1 MNPYLTPNAIC
12 SDLENNRISK
22 GLAIDLLISLIEGS
36 DDTNLRAQSIS
47 ALKRIQTKSKKLF
60 KILENCIVSDEN
72 ALIRSAAAE
81 SILHNY
87 IDQGLN
93 SILWSLEHDKSP
105 LVLNAIIKLSE
116 NYKKSNWNQLIESVA
131 KKVRK
136 IADNI
141 GILEK
146 EALFILDIE
155 SIFASKKPG
164 YDLDLKTYDFYK
176 EIGDS
181 WLVIKNKQIISLNF
195 NFFNWFLLKE
205 NPTIFNSLN
214 RLIFPEI
221 YLNLINNL
229 NLAKYNEFKIPDS
242 IGLLTS
248 LRRLNLSHNYI
259 QELPTSISQ
268 LESLKELNL
277 SWNNFQKFPEALF
290 YLTSLEKLDLT
301 HNNINEIPILI
312 KSLKSLRDLKL
323 DNNNIREIP
332 KDVKNFLSLIEEFSY

>member
-1 MNPYLTPNAIC
+1 MSPYLTPNAIC
-12 SDLENNRISK
+12 SDLENNKISK
-22 GLAIDLLISLIEGS
+22 SLALDLLISLIEGS
-36 DDTNLRAQSIS
+36 DDTNLRTESIL
-47 ALKRIQTKSKKLF
+47 ALKRILTKSKKLF

-81 SILHNY
+81 IILHNY

-93 SILWSLEHDKSP
+93 TILWALEHDKSP

-116 NYKKSNWNQLIESVA
+116 NYKKPNWNQLIKSVA
-131 KKVRK
+131 KKVGE
-136 IADNI
+136 IANNI
-141 GILEK
+141 GIIDK

-155 SIFASKKPG
+155 SIFASKKPS

-181 WLVIKNKQIISLNF
+181 WLEIKNEQIISLNF

-221 YLNLINNL
+221 YLNLINDL
-229 NLAKYNEFKIPDS
+229 NLAKSNDLKIPES
-242 IGLLTS
+242 IGNLNALKS
-248 LRRLNLSHNYI
+248 LDLSHNYI
-259 QELPTSISQ
+259 KELPISLSQ
-268 LESLKELNL
+268 LKSLKYLNL
-277 SWNNFQKFPEALF
+277 GWNNFQKVPDILF
-290 YLTSLEKLDLT
+290 SLTSLEILDLS
-301 HNNINEIPILI
+301 HNNIKEIPSKI
-312 KSLKSLRDLKL
+312 KNLNSLNELNL

-332 KDVKNFLSLIEEFSY
+332 KNLKNYLSSIEEFTY